1 MYNITLI
8 SLDLTARAVVET
20 CLEDIFFGDVMR
32 KTDTQVNY
40 SQEGLVEHLASGRR
54 YDAIITPGN
63 GHGHMTGGF
72 DGALID
78 VFGQELDE
86 RVRADI
92 ESNWLGELPVGNARM
107 YHLGRDEASWM
118 VYSPT
123 MRVPKILEANSEAP
137 YISTLAAFQRIN
149 RYNLNKPKLS
159 PHITDILLP
168 MMAGGT
174 ARLDPRTVVRQM
186 QLALMRAVAP
196 QPVRDIFDDGQ
207 VVDKQITGR
216 RYNGNYR

>member
-8 SLDLTARAVVET
+8 SLDNSARAVVDACMEG
-20 CLEDIFFGDVMR
+20 IFFGDVML
-32 KTDTQVNY
+32 KTETQVNY
-40 SQEGLVEHLASGRR
+40 TEEGLTEHLASGRQ

-92 ESNWLGELPVGNARM
+92 ERNWLGELPVGNARM
-107 YHLGRDEASWM
+107 YHLGREEATWV

-149 RYNLNKPKLS
+149 RYNLNKPKLE

-174 ARLDPRTVVRQM
+174 ARLDAHTVVRQM

-196 QPVRDIFDDGQ
+196 QPVQDIFEDGQ
-207 VVDKQITGR
+207 VLDKQITGR
-216 RYNGNYR
+216 RYNGIYR